1 MKKKLILFTLI
12 GILSMTGTAFGEG
25 EGIPLRLTLESMGYR
40 VGWSSADKSV
50 TAERDGE
57 SLFFKTGSNQ
67 VNKNGQIFEMSC
79 EVKMIDGVAYLPY
92 NAVDELGLTEKEGSL
107 AYRINESFQEN
118 TNYVFSPFGFKS
130 ALAMLANGASGES
143 RQEILKALGYSD
155 IDGLNQAMG
164 MLGKIY
170 NTGTVSK
177 EDTGFGA
184 FVNSGNS
191 LWVEK
196 SSPQISSEFL
206 SVMKEK
212 YSASVVRVDSGE
224 YSQRAEEWI
233 REQSGGLQDITVALP
248 ENFAMSLINT
258 LYLKADWQS
267 KFEVEDTVPG
277 IFKNAD
283 GSEGT
288 VEYMNGYIPTKAY
301 KDDRVTMVRLDY
313 RDSVFRKDLSFYA
326 AMADRHIQL
335 EDYIDLMEYRDVI
348 LSLPKFQTES
358 SVDMT
363 EAAKTLGINSVFSE
377 GADFSAAFE
386 ETISNVYVNSI
397 LQDTVIGV
405 DEEGTQASSTT
416 RVTLAG
422 SLAEPEYIEVS
433 FDRPFTYFI
442 RDNDSGEIL
451 FMGRFAMAE

>member
-177 EDTGFGA
+177 ENTGFGA

-288 VEYMNGYIPTKAY
+288 VEYMNGYILTKAY
-301 KDDRVTMVRLDY
+301 KDDRVAMVRLDY

>member
-67 VNKNGQIFEMSC
+67 VNKNGQILEMSC

-107 AYRINESFQEN
+107 AYRINESFDEN

-155 IDGLNQAMG
+155 IDGLNRAMG

-196 SSPQISSEFL
+196 SCPQISSEFL
-206 SVMKEK
+206 SVLKEK
-212 YSASVVRVDSGE
+212 YSSSVIRVSPEE
-224 YSQRAEEWI
+224 YVQRAEEWI

-363 EAAKTLGINSVFSE
+363 EAAKALGINSVFSE